1 MTDKPLTLAD
11 YAERIIEPRLKALE
25 AHTGK
30 NRRNAVAGRLR
41 LHWSL
46 IAG

>member
-25 AHTGK
+25 LILA
-30 NRRNAVAGRLR
+30 RIDERCAG
-41 LHWSL
+41 
-46 IAG
+46 G